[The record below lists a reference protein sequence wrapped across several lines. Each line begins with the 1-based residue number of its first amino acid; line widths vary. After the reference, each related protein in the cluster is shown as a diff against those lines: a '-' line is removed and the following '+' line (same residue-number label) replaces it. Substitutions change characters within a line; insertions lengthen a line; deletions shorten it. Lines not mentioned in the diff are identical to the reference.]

1 VHAIGDRAVRNVLDA
16 FAAVDPAARAAL
28 ALPLRIE
35 HAQLVAPAD
44 VPRFAALGVAASM
57 QPQHCVTDFPLAGRY
72 WVDRLDFAYPWASLH
87 GAGALLAFGSDAP
100 VEPPDPSLGL
110 HAALTRQ
117 TPGGEPPG
125 GFVPQQRVGLDV
137 ALTAYTDGAAR
148 LAGDAAR
155 RGRLEPGAWAD
166 LVLWDRDL
174 AGTPPADLHRARP
187 RTTILEGTVVYE
199 AAERDGPGT
208 ERYRGTNEG

>member
-1 VHAIGDRAVRNVLDA
+1 
-16 FAAVDPAARAAL
+16 
-28 ALPLRIE
+28 
-35 HAQLVAPAD
+35 
-44 VPRFAALGVAASM
+44 
-57 QPQHCVTDFPLAGRY
+57 
-72 WVDRLDFAYPWASLH
+72 
-87 GAGALLAFGSDAP
+87 
-100 VEPPDPSLGL
+100 
-110 HAALTRQ
+110 
-117 TPGGEPPG
+117 
-125 GFVPQQRVGLDV
+125 VPQQRVGLDV

-148 LAGDAAR
+148 LAGDAPR

-199 AAERDGPGT
+199 AAKRDGPGT